1 MNLQETI
8 ALIGA
13 LKEAGATHFKSHD
26 FEVTLD
32 GEQKIH
38 VGAGN
43 IYYPPG
49 PVEAPSAELK
59 GEAPI
64 DQEKTK
70 KIEDLIDVL
79 RMKDDQLVDQIF
91 PAGS

>member
-13 LKEAGATHFKSHD
+13 LKEAGATHFKSND
-26 FEVTLD
+26 FEVHLD
-32 GEQKIH
+32 GSRLVIQEHKEAQKDFEEPKEEE
-38 VGAGN
+38 G
-43 IYYPPG
+43 
-49 PVEAPSAELK
+49 
-59 GEAPI
+59 PI

-79 RMKDDQLVDQIF
+79 NMKDEQLVDQIF
-91 PAGS
+91 PER